1 MGRVFNTLRRGFAT
15 RGGKLTRD
23 CADRDNSRVSRKEN
37 ALSRTASLLLGCIM
51 LVLPLAR
58 GQVVDDPELLA
69 QLKLLFPS
77 AASFSA
83 KSGNPPH
90 FKAYAAAASGAEP
103 ELLGLAYWT
112 TELEPLERGFD
123 GPIKMLVGM
132 DTAGVLSGVI
142 VTDHREPYGYFSV
155 DVPEVMAQFERKNVR
170 DPFKVGQD
178 IDAITRATI
187 TMESAS
193 RAVRNSS
200 RKIARAY
207 LVPPSQAQSSQQRAQ

>member
-1 MGRVFNTLRRGFAT
+1 LRI
-15 RGGKLTRD
+15 
-23 CADRDNSRVSRKEN
+23 
-37 ALSRTASLLLGCIM
+37 ASLAIGVAL
-51 LVLPLAR
+51 LVLPVAR
-58 GQVVDDPELLA
+58 GQVIDDPMLLA
-69 QLKLLFPS
+69 QLKLLFPD
-77 AASFSA
+77 AASFSP

-90 FKAYAAAASGAEP
+90 FKALGSASSGGEAR
-103 ELLGLAYWT
+103 LLGLAYWT

-132 DTAGVLSGVI
+132 DTTGLLKGVI
-142 VTDHREPYGYFSV
+142 VTEHREPYGYFSV
-155 DVPEVMAQFERKNVR
+155 DLPEVMAQFERKNVR

-200 RKIARAY
+200 RRIARAY
-207 LVPPSQAQSSQQRAQ
+207 LVPPQQTQQPAQ